1 MEVDVGPVVVSD
13 DGPIVAPEL
22 CRSVLQRTVGM
33 ILYHAGFEDFQPSA
47 LEAITDVAA
56 DYFQKLVKTLSVYH
70 EAPKARD
77 ARASA
82 VAESSTTLDRIKRS
96 DTASSAVSKAQQ
108 ADPYVPASWVAR
120 FTPEEQIL
128 LALNENGVDIGDLE
142 TYIKE
147 DVERLSGKL
156 ETHHARTKEYLL
168 ELLRPALDPSQ
179 VGTDGVGA
187 FNDGSEQFI
196 GGDFAEDI
204 DEDFFGFKELGLD
217 KEFTIDSL
225 SVPFHLLQSRMH
237 TAYQPTNASV
247 TSGAGPLVEP
257 PPPYEPV
264 TLSSLRDEIGL
275 VHAFFAA
282 KLAAAGAEDDTPLV
296 EDEELP
302 AKQRFPKPR
311 LPPTGKI
318 SSPRKRPIREQQ
330 MMARK
335 KRKLELEAEREQQ
348 RGQEGDKDSGRG
360 AGDVG
365 VVAASDKPP
374 LANGVVVPL
383 TNGVHADGAPKVK
396 PGVVKA
402 PERDKKEPT
411 PMKAAGKL
419 KLDVPPATENGDEK
433 AKGDPEKPANG
444 LLSPESLAIA
454 AH

>member
-1 MEVDVGPVVVSD
+1 MEADIGPIVVSD
-13 DGPIVAPEL
+13 DGPIIASEL
-22 CRSVLQRTVGM
+22 CRSVLQRSVGR

-56 DYFQKLVKTLSVYH
+56 DYFQKLVKTLGVYH
-70 EAPKARD
+70 EAPKAREE
-77 ARASA
+77 SVST
-82 VAESSTTLDRIKRS
+82 VADSGTNSERIKQT
-96 DTASSAVSKAQQ
+96 DTVSPVASKGQQ
-108 ADPYVPASWVAR
+108 AEPCVSTSWIAR
-120 FTPEEQIL
+120 FSPEEQIL

-237 TAYQPTNASV
+237 TAYQPINASA
-247 TSGAGPLVEP
+247 TSGAGLLMEP

-282 KLAAAGAEDDTPLV
+282 KLAAAGAEDDTPLI

-348 RGQEGDKDSGRG
+348 REQEGEKGSVKG
-360 AGDVG
+360 ADDAG
-365 VVAASDKPP
+365 VVAVADKPP
-374 LANGVVVPL
+374 LANGIEPL
-383 TNGVHADGAPKVK
+383 TNGVHADAAKIKVGIVK
-396 PGVVKA
+396 PSEK
-402 PERDKKEPT
+402 DKKEPT
-411 PMKAAGKL
+411 PIKAAGKL
-419 KLDVPPATENGDEK
+419 KLDVPPATENGDEN
-433 AKGDPEKPANG
+433 AKGDPEKQANG
-444 LLSPESLAIA
+444 LMSPESLAIA